1 MYLSIVAAGVG
12 ARVVGAFVGAEVI
25 GAFVGAGVVGA
36 FVGAEVIGAFV
47 GAEVVGAFVGA
58 GVVGAFVG
66 AEVNVGSVQILSS
79 YVKPAP
85 SDVHVA
91 GLKNPM
97 SFQIG
102 RTVWS
107 SPTQA

>member
-1 MYLSIVAAGVG
+1 MVGAFVG

-25 GAFVGAGVVGA
+25 GAFVGAKVVGA

-47 GAEVVGAFVGA
+47 GAEVVGAFVGT
-58 GVVGAFVG
+58 
-66 AEVNVGSVQILSS
+66 EVSVGSVQILSS

-102 RTVWS
+102 RTVSS